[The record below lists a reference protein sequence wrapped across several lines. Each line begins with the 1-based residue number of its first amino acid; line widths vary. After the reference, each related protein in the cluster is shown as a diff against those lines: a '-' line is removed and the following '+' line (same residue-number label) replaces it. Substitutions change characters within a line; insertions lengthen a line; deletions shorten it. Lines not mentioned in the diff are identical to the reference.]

1 MKTKTDMLEKTET
14 STKTITET
22 KQEECVKEE
31 CNENA
36 ENGETKII
44 EVSYN
49 INRFVHLKV

>member
-1 MKTKTDMLEKTET
+1 MLEKTET